1 MREKSAHQQRVEK
14 FMALANQEVPGK
26 PTIPDEKTR
35 RFRAKIIL
43 EEALETIEGLGFEVV
58 MKPADGELDM
68 GPEDAYSVSRGEL
81 EIGEQVHEPD
91 MVKIV
96 DGCADVI
103 VVTTGTLSAC
113 GVADCSVQDEVD
125 QSNLRK
131 FGPGSY
137 KREDGKWM
145 KPPDF
150 RPPDIEAVLAAQAK

>member
-1 MREKSAHQQRVEK
+1 MVE
-14 FMALANQEVPGK
+14 
-26 PTIPDEKTR
+26 
-35 RFRAKIIL
+35 
-43 EEALETIEGLGFEVV
+43 
-58 MKPADGELDM
+58 
-68 GPEDAYSVSRGEL
+68 
-81 EIGEQVHEPD
+81 
-91 MVKIV
+91 IV

-113 GVADCSVQDEVD
+113 GVADSAVQNEVD
-125 QSNLRK
+125 QANLRK

>member
-1 MREKSAHQQRVEK
+1 
-14 FMALANQEVPGK
+14 MALANQEVPEK
-26 PTIPDEKTR
+26 PTMPDEATR

-43 EEALETIEGLGFEVV
+43 EEALETIAGLGFDVV
-58 MKPADGELDM
+58 MKPFDL
-68 GPEDAYSVSRGEL
+68 EL
-81 EIGEQVHEPD
+81 EVGPQVREPN
-91 MVKIV
+91 MEEIV
-96 DGCADVI
+96 DGCADII

-113 GVADCSVQDEVD
+113 GVADVAVQNEVD
-125 QSNLRK
+125 QANLRK